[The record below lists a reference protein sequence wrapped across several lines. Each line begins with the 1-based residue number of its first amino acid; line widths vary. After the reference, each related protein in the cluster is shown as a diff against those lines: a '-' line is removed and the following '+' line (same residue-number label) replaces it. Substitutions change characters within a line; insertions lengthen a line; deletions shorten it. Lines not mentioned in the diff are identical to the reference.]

1 MSHGD
6 SHARD
11 SQTRQVA
18 AIFRT
23 LHHYDEG
30 LFVYMAMLPTISFA
44 RIDEEPSNLLLSLF
58 IPLPLPHTLYTN
70 LLHNPKKC
78 CTFASAS

>member
-11 SQTRQVA
+11 SRTRQVA

-30 LFVYMAMLPTISFA
+30 FFVYIPYTLHPTPYTSSWQLPNI
-44 RIDEEPSNLLLSLF
+44 ILLGEREQTKKRVRFETLF
-58 IPLPLPHTLYTN
+58 L
-70 LLHNPKKC
+70 
-78 CTFASAS
+78 